1 MYATTT
7 KQLMDQSKCFRL
19 IFWGSIFFISVG
31 VLLMIIFPFT
41 TCSRYSYYSCSW
53 YYYNYPNECT
63 SFAVTYCCQ
72 SGYGSCGSY
81 YCIEKP
87 LLYRACDWVI
97 ITGGSMMGVGFF
109 LAIFVFIMFCNFRGK
124 IKNGAYLGMPQLI
137 QPYPYQAY
145 QGAYNPNYA
154 PSPVIVYSD
163 QPNSQTPNHVNL
175 SENS

>member
-19 IFWGSIFFISVG
+19 LFWGSIFFISVG
-31 VLLMIIFPFT
+31 VILCIIFPFT
-41 TCSRYSYYSCSW
+41 SCSRYNYNSCAW
-53 YYYNYPNECT
+53 YYYAYPNECT
-63 SFAVTYCCQ
+63 SYSVTYCCQ
-72 SGYGSCGSY
+72 NGYSSCGGY

-87 LLYRACDWVI
+87 LRYSACAGVI
-97 ITGGSMMGVGFF
+97 IAGGSLTGVGFF

-124 IKNGAYLGMPQLI
+124 IRNGAYLGMAQPI
-137 QPYPYQAY
+137 QPNAY

-154 PSPVIVYSD
+154 PNPVIIYSD
-163 QPNSQTPNHVNL
+163 QPSNQTANHVNL